1 MRVLYYIYQNQKMR
15 VSALGS
21 DKNKT
26 PLNVERAAALARR
39 IMSGDA
45 LAENE
50 FVRLNHS
57 WLLFIIRR
65 HFSRSCH
72 HEDILHDAFMVVLGK
87 LQRSKI
93 KTPESILVYLRSTAI
108 NIGYEYMKKDKKFSS
123 AVKQDFIDLIA
134 DAQDTLLSQLVWD
147 DKVHFVKQ
155 VINELGQERDQDIL
169 LQFYFHHVSKV
180 RICQN
185 MELTSEHFDRVIY
198 RAKQRLKDLIN
209 EADNNNDHG
218 KDSKTNTRKTGD
230 KNIKKLFQSMVL
242 TLFKWQ
248 RGVA

>member
-1 MRVLYYIYQNQKMR
+1 MRVLYYIYQNQIKR
-15 VSALGS
+15 FHGLRS
-21 DKNKT
+21 DKNKIHS
-26 PLNVERAAALARR
+26 NAEIAAELARR

-45 LAENE
+45 GAEKE
-50 FVRLNHS
+50 FVQLNHA
-57 WLLFIIRR
+57 WLLFVIRR
-65 HFSRSCH
+65 QFARSCH

-93 KTPESILVYLRSTAI
+93 KSPESILAYLRSTAI

-198 RAKQRLKDLIN
+198 RAKERLKMLIN
-209 EADNNNDHG
+209 DHDNDDFNKDKKSDKPADVTKNNLLSCVFMFFG
-218 KDSKTNTRKTGD
+218 
-230 KNIKKLFQSMVL
+230 F
-242 TLFKWQ
+242 Q
-248 RGVA
+248 RGAV

>member
-45 LAENE
+45 VAENE

-72 HEDILHDAFMVVLGK
+72 HEDILHDAFMLVLDK
-87 LQRSKI
+87 LQRKKI
-93 KTPESILVYLRSTAI
+93 NNPEAVLAYLRSTAL
-108 NIGYEYMKKDKKFSS
+108 NIGFEYMKKDKKYAS
-123 AVKQDFIDLIA
+123 AVNQDLIEVIA
-134 DAQDTLLSQLVWD
+134 DAQDTLLSQMVWD

-155 VINELGQERDQDIL
+155 VINELGQERDQEIL
-169 LQFYFHHVSKV
+169 LQFYFEGVSKV

-185 MELTSEHFDRVIY
+185 MSLKSAHFDRVIY
-198 RAKQRLKDLIN
+198 RAKERLKILIN
-209 EADNNNDHG
+209 DHDDNHFNQDEKSDKPASSG
-218 KDSKTNTRKTGD
+218 KKSLLSC
-230 KNIKKLFQSMVL
+230 LFM
-242 TLFKWQ
+242 LFRHQ
-248 RGVA
+248 RGAV